1 MALSALKPDASKS
14 MKRALLLIFICVI
27 GLVILKEAHIQ
38 RPSEALKDGCLFCHK
53 EMTDSDPSHPVMA
66 FGCGVCHLGN
76 RYSVDRERAHFGMVL
91 NPGDLR
97 VADRTCGQSACHPDL
112 VERVKKSVMATNKGI
127 LRILQ
132 EEWLQR
138 VEGHQAASVVSG
150 LRVTDL
156 YKASAP
162 PNIAI
167 DHYRKLCAGCHL
179 WKPRGGDGSEVARR
193 GGGCSDCH
201 ILDKEKG
208 VDPKTRMARHPVMTT
223 RIPSD
228 NCTKCH
234 NRSARIG
241 LSYFG
246 RFESEGYGTPYEGS
260 GLSQRRLSGNR
271 FFMELQADIHYTKA
285 GMECIDCH
293 TATGL
298 MGDGQEYDS
307 MRDQM
312 DITCQAC
319 HSPAFSRVESVESLA
334 ARLALLNRR
343 VPHVVDKDAGLS
355 KKGTPLYNLQRHG
368 GSVVFFRKM
377 DGAPITMKI
386 PREAKPHHGL
396 RGHERLS
403 CQACHAAW
411 MPQCYG
417 CHLTYRPSEQQ
428 TDWLTRKPSPG
439 RWQEA
444 RTYLRFSRPA
454 LGIREDRAVAPISPC
469 QMFVSIYD
477 GSNAYQKDRSFQVMN
492 LSAFDPHTTTA
503 GSRTCPECHEDP
515 KVLGLG
521 EGILHRKEGQ
531 RTFRPT
537 YDAAAAGLGVS
548 YPLDAYVTLDGH
560 LLQAAAGN
568 GVRPFDRDEI
578 DRILG
583 VAPCLGCHAGY
594 DDPIYRDFQE
604 SLRRFR
610 EEAELPCL
618 K

>member
-1 MALSALKPDASKS
+1 
-14 MKRALLLIFICVI
+14 MKRALLIIFICIV
-27 GLVILKEAHIQ
+27 GLVILKEARIE
-38 RPSEALKDGCLFCHK
+38 RPSEVLKDGCLFCHK
-53 EMTDSDPSHPVMA
+53 DMRDSDPSHPAAV
-66 FGCGVCHLGN
+66 FGCAVCHLGN
-76 RYSVDRERAHFGMVL
+76 PYSLDRDRAHVGMVL

-127 LRILQ
+127 LRVLQ
-132 EEWLQR
+132 KEWLQR
-138 VEGHQAASVVSG
+138 IASNESTAVVPG
-150 LRVTDL
+150 LRVSDL
-156 YKASAP
+156 YDAASP
-162 PNIAI
+162 QNLAI

-179 WKPRGGDGSEVARR
+179 WKPRGGDHGEVARR

-201 ILDKEKG
+201 ILDEEKG
-208 VDPKTRMARHPVMTT
+208 VNPKARMARHPVMTT
-223 RIPSD
+223 RIPSA

-246 RFESEGYGTPYEGS
+246 MFESEGYGTPYEGS
-260 GLSQRRLSGNR
+260 GLSPRRLSGGR
-271 FFMELQADIHYTKA
+271 FFMELQADVHFNKH

-319 HSPAFSRVESVESLA
+319 HSPAFIRVDAVESLA
-334 ARLALLNRR
+334 ARLARLNQR
-343 VPHVVDKDAGLS
+343 VPNAIDQDVGLTQ
-355 KKGTPLYNLQRHG
+355 KGTPLYHLRREAG
-368 GSVVFFRKM
+368 KVLFYRKM
-377 DGAPITMKI
+377 DGGPIEMKI
-386 PREAKPHHGL
+386 SREERPHHRL
-396 RGHERLS
+396 KGHERLS

-417 CHLTYRPSEQQ
+417 CHLTYRPSERQ
-428 TDWLTRKPSPG
+428 TDWLTQEPSPG

-454 LGIREDRAVAPISPC
+454 LGVRDGGAVVPISPC
-469 QMFVSIYD
+469 QMFVSVYD

-503 GSRTCPECHEDP
+503 GSRTCLECHEDP

-521 EGILHRKEGQ
+521 EGILHWKKGQ
-531 RTFRPT
+531 HNFRPT

-548 YPLDAYVTLDGH
+548 YPLDAYVKLDGER
-560 LLQAAAGN
+560 LQTATYN
-568 GVRPFDRDEI
+568 GMRPFHQDEME
-578 DRILG
+578 RILT
-583 VAPCLGCHAGY
+583 VAQCLGCHKRY
-594 DDPIYRDFQE
+594 DDPIYRDFQQ
-604 SLRRFR
+604 SMRRFR
-610 EEAELPCL
+610 EEAGLPCL

>member
-1 MALSALKPDASKS
+1 
-14 MKRALLLIFICVI
+14 
-27 GLVILKEAHIQ
+27 
-38 RPSEALKDGCLFCHK
+38 
-53 EMTDSDPSHPVMA
+53 
-66 FGCGVCHLGN
+66 
-76 RYSVDRERAHFGMVL
+76 MVL

-138 VEGHQAASVVSG
+138 LEGHQAASVVLG

-162 PNIAI
+162 QNIAI

-179 WKPRGGDGSEVARR
+179 WKPRGADGSEVARR

-201 ILDKEKG
+201 ILDEENG
-208 VDPKTRMARHPVMTT
+208 VDPKTRMAQHPAMTT
-223 RIPSD
+223 RIPSS

-260 GLSQRRLSGNR
+260 VLSQRRLSGNR
-271 FFMELQADIHYTKA
+271 FFMELQADIHFTKA

-307 MRDQM
+307 MRGQM

-319 HSPAFSRVESVESLA
+319 HSPGFSRVESVESLA

-343 VPHVVDKDAGLS
+343 VPHVVDKDVGLS
-355 KKGTPLYNLQRHG
+355 KKGTPLYNLQRDG

-386 PREAKPHHGL
+386 PREAKRHHGL

-454 LGIREDRAVAPISPC
+454 LGIREDRAVVPISPC
-469 QMFVSIYD
+469 QLFVSVYD

-521 EGILHRKEGQ
+521 EGILHRKEAQ

-548 YPLDAYVTLDGH
+548 YPLDAYVTPDGD